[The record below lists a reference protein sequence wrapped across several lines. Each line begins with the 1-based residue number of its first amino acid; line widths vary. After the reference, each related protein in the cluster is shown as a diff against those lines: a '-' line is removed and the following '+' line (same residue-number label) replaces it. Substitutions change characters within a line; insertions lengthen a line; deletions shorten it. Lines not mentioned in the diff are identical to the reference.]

1 MTRVALLIG
10 VAETS
15 GAPDFTPLTESVAA
29 DLVSLR
35 EALESSD
42 YDVRVLENP
51 GRAQIGAT
59 IFEVAKE
66 VPENGT
72 FLVYFTGHGV
82 RLADTDYLLPADA
95 LAPPDGE
102 WGPVYQDSLQSADIS
117 RYLEQC
123 RAGTVL
129 WLIDACRDEVA
140 GSAFGSRILQGPPNG
155 GFVLMVGCDL
165 GERCGYSADGSF
177 FTKGLVEAFSPMS
190 APQTVHEVYDAVRTT
205 TSRLAA
211 KHRLKQRVQI
221 RYGTD
226 REEETRETQIC
237 AGRHLMDEWRA
248 VVTDDRLWRL
258 VTASDHVTRLQGE
271 LLTLVES
278 CARRVQ
284 HADKRLRDRWTD
296 DDFAPRL
303 LLRTLPLIVPDTPCF
318 SAVEMAALIGA
329 VFLHESAWADKR
341 SQAAD
346 IHPRM
351 RGREQDGDVH
361 RRHLEQVH
369 DQYAHVSRKIDPLVS
384 NWNFEIWDSVGL
396 WLVHRWIAER
406 FETDEKP
413 IPPDQAAGFARAVLC
428 STDTGRIDELAGAVS
443 RLAAS
448 IGTEPPFDVLH
459 DCTARKVVLPGEKQ
473 LFRER
478 PLAALLRLAGVL
490 AVDARVF
497 PEVAAEH
504 LGASDPL
511 TPEDVV
517 ATTRGFVHWSID
529 GVALDMDALC
539 SHQALHAGLE
549 EVVDRADRLVAQTR
563 KLAEDLPE
571 AEGALLARVP
581 SRVTAS
587 ELRPRQ
593 VNGQKSYEVPLL
605 RFQLAQNEVRDL
617 LMGKQLYGSPS
628 LALRE
633 LYQNAMDACRY
644 RAMRWEYLRRL
655 GKHPADWDGRISI
668 VQGEDDRGRYVECRD
683 NGVGMGWDQLINTFT
698 RAGSRF
704 EQSRVFRQEQAAWL
718 RFDPTLRLYP
728 NSRFGIGV
736 FSYFMLADEMTI
748 VTRPVSRDGVPEQDA
763 WRVEISSS
771 GSLFRILKHTES
783 DDGAAEGGTR
793 IRLYLRDDHDLRGL
807 SSTKTL
813 GSLIAVSEFHL
824 EVRDGAKALSWAP
837 GELYAERA
845 HRSRSTHVA
854 VPGVLWWVG
863 GEGAILC
870 DGIVAGKTPF
880 GYVLN
885 LTGAHAGELSVN
897 RKELLSYDHD
907 WARRNWERGAQRV
920 LTWPD
925 FTIDWLW
932 QLDAENLQVARVIWK
947 ALRGQG
953 VHVRDKLHME
963 SYDLDLTGV
972 TSIDKQIGKVPD
984 RYARRTAMSFFGPW
998 RAAVL
1003 RRGYLGGVYSSAPRD
1018 LVGHPV
1024 LEPGDAEV
1032 CLGDIK
1038 GWQDLPERLRQDW
1051 PWAVSTAVRTGMT
1064 VGEVVRSLRRS
1075 RIAHPMF
1082 AAPRVV
1088 SGDLDWQP
1096 NYVGMKLADVLA
1108 GQNEGRNEGRKMDS
1122 REDVRDLVLVSH
1134 RLDRTLGDLVA
1145 ESARYTPLRLA
1156 PPPEV
1161 PEQHQEY
1168 ICTAEDVA
1176 MLYLTDE
1183 ADYSVPSKKYTVSRV
1198 THPAAVCAAAQRLDV
1213 SPGAVLDRLQQFSW
1227 LGWAVPDR
1235 KAVAGWAEVPAHVR
1249 GVLRNFS
1256 VDGQTLDWVAT
1267 VVLATEWGMTLEE
1280 VEDELAYLAELT
1292 SLDYVRRFGRDSAA
1306 GGMVPSEE
1314 VSELIA
1320 DAYKRTDAA
1329 VTLRLNMQD
1338 LVYSMPEDI
1347 SLEEYPDIV
1356 AELAELGVRAPSFPR
1371 LFEAWD
1377 DLPLRSRYAFSG
1389 NEPNIEGNDYP
1400 TEPTASVLFVAS
1412 TELKESLKEMWK
1424 LAKVEANRFGLSVP
1438 TLPKALA
1445 DFRPTWDE
1453 VWALMNIGFHDEP
1466 THLPPPEWT
1475 VVSMFDLA
1483 RYAHEA
1489 KLNGRAAYE
1498 RLASF
1503 RPLGALVPELSAE
1516 ALDALEK
1523 SRPDKHDLLAL
1534 EGEHRVTEPDEPLV
1548 PLDLVSIAARL
1559 GEPISVTWQRF
1570 VPYLP
1575 LTVEPVV
1582 SDFPDVIPYWQDF
1595 AILTRYLDGL
1605 LPALEGRVDPAHVEF
1620 VAREVGESE
1629 DWVWGRL
1636 KLYETM
1642 FNLDLSDMPEEG

>member
-1 MTRVALLIG
+1 MTRTALLIG
-10 VAETS
+10 VAQTP
-15 GAPDFTPLTESVAA
+15 GAPDFDPLTESVAA
-29 DLVSLR
+29 DLGSLR
-35 EALESSD
+35 KALESSD

-59 IFEVAKE
+59 IFELAKE

-102 WGPVYQDSLQSADIS
+102 WGPVYQDSLQAADIS
-117 RYLEQC
+117 RYLQQC

-140 GSAFGSRILQGPPNG
+140 GSAFGSRIVQGPPNG

-177 FTKGLVEAFSPMS
+177 FTRGLVEAFSSMS
-190 APQTVHEVYDAVRTT
+190 APQTVHEVYEAVRST

-211 KHRLKQRVQI
+211 KHRAKQRVQI

-258 VTASDHVTRLQGE
+258 VTVSDHVSRLQDE

-278 CARRVQ
+278 CARQVQ

-303 LLRTLPLIVPDTPCF
+303 LRRTLPLIVPETPCF

-341 SQAAD
+341 SQAAE
-346 IHPRM
+346 IHPQM
-351 RGREQDGDVH
+351 RGRHQDGDVH

-369 DQYAHVSRKIDPLVS
+369 DQYAHVARKIDPLAS
-384 NWNFEIWDSVGL
+384 NWNFEVWDSVGL

-413 IPPDQAAGFARAVLC
+413 IPPDQAAGFARAVLG
-428 STDTGRIDELAGAVS
+428 STDTGRIDEFAGAVS

-448 IGTEPPFDVLH
+448 IGTEPPLDVVH
-459 DCTARKVVLPGEKQ
+459 DCAARKVVLSGEKQ

-490 AVDARVF
+490 TVDARVF

-517 ATTRGFVHWSID
+517 ATTRGFVHWSND
-529 GVALDMDALC
+529 GIALDMDALC
-539 SHQALHAGLE
+539 PHQALHAGLE

-571 AEGALLARVP
+571 SEGSLLARVP

-655 GKHPADWDGRISI
+655 GKHPAGWEGRISI

-748 VTRPVSRDGVPEQDA
+748 VTRPVSRDGVPGQDA

-783 DDGAAEGGTR
+783 DDGVAEGGTR

-807 SSTKTL
+807 SSMATL

-824 EVRDGAKALSWAP
+824 EVQDGAEALSWAP
-837 GELYAERA
+837 GVLYPKRA
-845 HRSRSTHVA
+845 HMSRSTHVA
-854 VPGVLWWVG
+854 VPGVLWWVS

-870 DGIVAGKTPF
+870 DGIVVGKTPF

-885 LTGAHAGELSVN
+885 LSGAHAGELSVN

-907 WARRNWERGAQRV
+907 WARRNWERGAQEV

-932 QLDAENLQVARVIWK
+932 SLDDKNLPVARVIWQ
-947 ALRGQG
+947 ALRGKG
-953 VHVRDKLHME
+953 VQIRNKANTE
-963 SYDLDLTGV
+963 SYSLDHTGV
-972 TSIDKQIGKVPD
+972 TSLDQQVVVASD
-984 RYARRTAMSFFGPW
+984 RYPRRNARSYFKPW
-998 RAAVL
+998 RAVVL
-1003 RRGYLGGVYSSAPRD
+1003 RRGYFGEYSAAPRD

-1024 LEPGDAEV
+1024 IEPGDTEV
-1032 CLGDIK
+1032 AVGDI
-1038 GWQDLPERLRQDW
+1038 QDWEDAPERPRQDW
-1051 PWAVSTAVRTGMT
+1051 PWVVSSATRTRTT
-1064 VGEVVRSLRRS
+1064 VAEVVRSLRRS

-1082 AAPRVV
+1082 AAPRVMP
-1088 SGDLDWQP
+1088 GELDWRP
-1096 NYVGMKLADVLA
+1096 SYTDMKLVDELS
-1108 GQNEGRNEGRKMDS
+1108 GHEERRKMSARD
-1122 REDVRDLVLVSH
+1122 DVRDLVLASQ
-1134 RLDRTLGDLVA
+1134 RLGRSLGELAD
-1145 ESARYTPLRLA
+1145 ECARYSPLRLVL
-1156 PPPEV
+1156 PPEV
-1161 PEQHQEY
+1161 PERYKDHV
-1168 ICTAEDVA
+1168 CTEEDVA
-1176 MLYLTDE
+1176 MLYLIDKVDDLITTRKYTAKRVVHPADVCE
-1183 ADYSVPSKKYTVSRV
+1183 AARRLDVPTVAVLERLRQFNWLGWTVPDHEVVSGWAAVPASAHDVLRKFGADGRTLNWVAAVVLASDWDLTLEEAEEELTVFAELTGFGYARRFGPESDASDTVPSHEV
-1198 THPAAVCAAAQRLDV
+1198 AAFLSNAYKPTAFAVAQRL
-1213 SPGAVLDRLQQFSW
+1213 S
-1227 LGWAVPDR
+1227 
-1235 KAVAGWAEVPAHVR
+1235 
-1249 GVLRNFS
+1249 
-1256 VDGQTLDWVAT
+1256 
-1267 VVLATEWGMTLEE
+1267 
-1280 VEDELAYLAELT
+1280 
-1292 SLDYVRRFGRDSAA
+1292 
-1306 GGMVPSEE
+1306 
-1314 VSELIA
+1314 
-1320 DAYKRTDAA
+1320 
-1329 VTLRLNMQD
+1329 MQD
-1338 LVYSMPEDI
+1338 LAYFMPEYI
-1347 SLEEYPDIV
+1347 SFEEYPDIV
-1356 AELAELGVRAPSFPR
+1356 GELADLGVQAPSYPR

-1389 NEPNIEGNDYP
+1389 NEPNLEGNDYP

-1424 LAKVEANRFGLSVP
+1424 LAKAEAGRFGLSVP
-1438 TLPKALA
+1438 TLPRALA

-1453 VWALMNIGFHDEP
+1453 VWALVNIGPQDEP
-1466 THLPPPEWT
+1466 THLPTPEWT

-1489 KLNGRAAYE
+1489 NLNGRAAYE

-1516 ALDALEK
+1516 ALEALEK

-1534 EGEHRVTEPDEPLV
+1534 EGEHRVTKPDEPLV

-1559 GEPISVTWQRF
+1559 GERISETWQRF

-1575 LTVEPVV
+1575 LTVEPAV
-1582 SDFPDVIPYWQDF
+1582 SHFPDVIPYWQDF
-1595 AILTRYLDGL
+1595 AILTKYLDGL
-1605 LPALEGRVDPAHVEF
+1605 LPAIEGRVDPAHVEF
-1620 VAREVGESE
+1620 VAHEVGESE
-1629 DWVWGRL
+1629 EWVWGRL

-1642 FNLDLSDMPEEG
+1642 FGLDLSDMPVGES